1 MEFRFER
8 PNNHYTS
15 SGQLTKSTKLNKMFH
30 TQKPDFDNLEKAVS
44 DCLTELGFWK
54 DDTQVVEWSGSKSW
68 VSTMPGMFL
77 KIDKLGDDV

>member
-1 MEFRFER
+1 
-8 PNNHYTS
+8 
-15 SGQLTKSTKLNKMFH
+15 
-30 TQKPDFDNLEKAVS
+30 VS